1 MHVIFSFQEI
11 EQLYKDV
18 INLYVNMGAAQYLHD
33 FRRDHHIKK
42 CAELHNIVMQRQKKT
57 KENSDS
63 VSFQVWCCD
72 LIYGKLPVNISFV

>member
-18 INLYVNMGAAQYLHD
+18 INLYVNMGAAQYLRD

-42 CAELHNIVMQRQKKT
+42 CAELRKCVMQRQK
-57 KENSDS
+57 E
-63 VSFQVWCCD
+63 
-72 LIYGKLPVNISFV
+72 

>member
-18 INLYVNMGAAQYLHD
+18 INLYVNMGAAQYLRD

-42 CAELHNIVMQRQKKT
+42 CAELRKRVMQRQKKT
-57 KENSDS
+57 KEKSDS
-63 VSFQVWCCD
+63 VPFQVWCCD
-72 LIYGKLPVNISFV
+72 